1 MKELLLHVCLGACW
15 PIVLTQGIA
24 RRLPHILPEL
34 PCCGISM
41 ALFCRKCKNIVVHS
55 GSPART
61 TPRVAQAM
69 RSRAQRRPAARPAL
83 GCSLSRMLCVDKI
96 MPTGTFWGLLTALWD
111 PSVSFLG
118 PFWEPCGIV
127 LGAFRGPSGT
137 FWEHSGSIVVGIK
150 QFRFRG
156 TKTGADAQKCSF
168 YRGHRQIL
176 TLGLLGTFWRPSGG
190 LLGASW
196 ERLAGFCRPSGCFFR
211 SL

>member
-61 TPRVAQAM
+61 TPRVTQAM

-96 MPTGTFWGLLTALWD
+96 MPTGTFWGLLTAFWY

-118 PFWEPCGIV
+118 PFWDSCGIV
-127 LGAFRGPSGT
+127 LGAFWNLLGAFWEHCGRHKAIQISRYQNGSWCTKMLVLQGPPPNLDPGPSGYILEA
-137 FWEHSGSIVVGIK
+137 FWWPFGS
-150 QFRFRG
+150 F
-156 TKTGADAQKCSF
+156 
-168 YRGHRQIL
+168 
-176 TLGLLGTFWRPSGG
+176 
-190 LLGASW
+190 LGAPS
-196 ERLAGFCRPSGCFFR
+196 RLLSAFR
-211 SL
+211 VLF